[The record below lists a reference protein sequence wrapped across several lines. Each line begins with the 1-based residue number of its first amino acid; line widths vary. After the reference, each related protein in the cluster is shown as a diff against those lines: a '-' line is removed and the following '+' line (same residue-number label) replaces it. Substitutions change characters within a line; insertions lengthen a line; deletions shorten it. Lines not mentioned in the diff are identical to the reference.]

1 MATKLGGF
9 PYKSQSHLENIKR
22 IGSQTFLL
30 VCRQLGWR
38 SCFTIL
44 EGCVEKE
51 VGGRVEGHSGANLC
65 VSWWVGE
72 HVNWTG
78 PVNQRSVSDQYQSE
92 SSWSD
97 SRTHVGRGEKH
108 VKNERGGMG
117 CTCFRHSTL
126 CASTGVHSW
135 QLSMD
140 AVRPWVL
147 TSGERER
154 KRERKGCLLREE

>member
-38 SCFTIL
+38 SCFTML
-44 EGCVEKE
+44 E
-51 VGGRVEGHSGANLC
+51 GRVEREVEGPSGANLC

-72 HVNWTG
+72 HVNWRG
-78 PVNQRSVSDQYQSE
+78 PVRQRSRSDQYQSE

-97 SRTHVGRGEKH
+97 SRTHVGRGRKH
-108 VKNERGGMG
+108 VKKEKGGMG

-126 CASTGVHSW
+126 CAFLSAEYGCGPSMGVRR
-135 QLSMD
+135 M
-140 AVRPWVL
+140 
-147 TSGERER
+147 ER
-154 KRERKGCLLREE
+154 KREREGCLLREE

>member
-44 EGCVEKE
+44 EGCVENE
-51 VGGRVEGHSGANLC
+51 VGGRVEGPSGANLC

-117 CTCFRHSTL
+117 LHMLPTLHTL
-126 CASTGVHSW
+126 CIYWCTFLTAEYGCGPSMGVDEW
-135 QLSMD
+135 
-140 AVRPWVL
+140 R
-147 TSGERER
+147 EREKER
-154 KRERKGCLLREE
+154 EKRVFT